1 MGQICV
7 TCKHIGN
14 RCYCSPN
21 STCEYYE
28 RQEQDDFEY
37 AMIKTYNETE
47 MITTKKQYRYNA
59 GCFGKYYLY
68 IYNDGKLI
76 EKKILWG
83 DEFDEEV
90 DRLIEEGYTYGFTN
104 DEVENAKQKYERML
118 LNVIDIKC

>member
-1 MGQICV
+1 MRQICE

-28 RQEQDDFEY
+28 EQDVT
-37 AMIKTYNETE
+37 M
-47 MITTKKQYRYNA
+47 KKQYRYNA

-90 DRLIEEGYTYGFTN
+90 DKLIDDGYTYGFTN

-118 LNVIDIKC
+118 LNVIDIKY